1 MSVRKELEALLKVK
15 QEKGESM
22 DEYITRIVDKGDKL
36 FEKKPK
42 AWDELSE
49 EAQEW
54 MNEATEVVK
63 EREEDESVELP
74 DFPDDDDEE
83 DEKPVKKGKAKKVEE
98 EEEDDEED
106 EKPVKKGKAKKVE
119 DDEEDEK
126 PVKKGKAK
134 KVEDDEEDEKPV
146 KKTKKEEVK
155 PKKAQTPKGQGAST
169 QVILYMVDNP
179 DADLKDIMK
188 YCDKKGWA
196 LQPNTVRI
204 RHTIVQLIMNHLKET
219 KRLKSS
225 K

>member
-126 PVKKGKAK
+126 PVKK
-134 KVEDDEEDEKPV
+134 
-146 KKTKKEEVK
+146 TKKEEVK